1 MANTNDS
8 GKVVTVTGA
17 VSPAALGPTLTHE
30 HLLIDFTVV
39 YKEPDNPDDASLAR
53 AKVDFN
59 NLGWV
64 RFNWVSSFDNLT
76 LDDEALAIR
85 EAGYYK
91 RAGGGTIVDAT
102 TIGIGRNPQALKR
115 ISEATRL
122 NVIMGAGFY
131 VEASHSDEYAAR
143 SVDDVAQQMVT
154 ELTEGV
160 DGTGIRCGVI
170 GELGCSWPWTDAE
183 KKTVEAAVI
192 AQKETG
198 AAILIHPGR
207 DNRAPLE
214 ILEFMSAKGA
224 DLSRTIMGHIERT
237 IFDPAI
243 LSETAAAGS
252 YLEYDLFGHD
262 SPYYPL
268 APETYMPGDHQR
280 IDQIASLID
289 QGYGD
294 RVVLAHDVC
303 SKHRLREFG
312 GHGWDHIISRVG
324 PWMAARGVETAAFD
338 RMLIDNPA
346 RVLVNQS

>member
-1 MANTNDS
+1 MTAMNDS

-17 VSPAALGPTLTHE
+17 VPPDALGPTLTHE

-39 YKEPDNPDDASLAR
+39 YKEPDNPVDAPLAR

-64 RFNWVSSFDNLT
+64 RFNWVSNYDNLT

-85 EAGYYK
+85 EASFFK
-91 RAGGGTIVDAT
+91 NAGGGTIVDAT
-102 TIGIGRNPQALKR
+102 TIGIGRNPEALKR
-115 ISEATRL
+115 ISNATGL

-131 VEASHSDEYAAR
+131 VEASHSDEYAKR
-143 SVDDVAQQMVT
+143 SVDDVARQIVT

-160 DGTGIRCGVI
+160 DGTAIRCGII
-170 GELGCSWPWTDAE
+170 GELGCSWPWTDDE
-183 KKTVEAAVI
+183 KKTVEAAVL
-192 AQKETG
+192 AQQETG

-207 DNRAPLE
+207 NNRAPLE
-214 ILEFMSAKGA
+214 ILEFMSSKGA

-237 IFDPAI
+237 IFDPSV
-243 LSETAAAGS
+243 LSETAATGA

-280 IDQIASLID
+280 IDQIASLLD

-324 PWMAARGVETAAFD
+324 PWMAARGVETSAFD

-346 RVLVNQS
+346 RVLTYPS